1 MVMAT
6 LSTIQGALKDYWG
19 FGSLLPL
26 QREAIECALEG
37 RDSVV
42 VLPTGG
48 GKSLCFQVPAVIR
61 PGLTVVVS
69 PLISLMKDQ
78 VDALGECGVPAARFD
93 STLTPD
99 ERRDVTTRVTDGTLK
114 LLYLAPERLMMPGF
128 VNLLRDCELSGIAV
142 DEAHCISMWGH
153 DFRPDYRQLG
163 TLKEVFPRVTI
174 HAFTATATAQ
184 VRADIARQ
192 LRLDGPEVL
201 IGSFDRPNLVYRVKP
216 RRRRLEDVRA
226 ALDRHRGESGIV
238 YCIRR
243 ADVDELCAALTDMG
257 YSVLPYH
264 AGMTDQARKENQE
277 AFNREKASTIV
288 ATVAFGMGIDK
299 SNVRYVIHAGM
310 PQSLEHYQQESGR
323 AGRDGLEA
331 ECLLLHAPS
340 DYVTWKTLQ
349 QGLSPEASEIAQ
361 AKLGDIYRYCTGAP
375 CRHRALLAY
384 FGQALGKDNCEA
396 CDVCLGEIDS
406 MGDSLAIAQKILS
419 CVARLR
425 GRFGGDYTAL
435 VLIGSREERLL
446 TNGHDGLS
454 TYGLL
459 AEFSKRV
466 VRDWIEQLVGQG
478 CLEKVGEYNVLRISL
493 KGRCVLKGEET
504 PQLLKPAEKPART
517 ARVAAV
523 SWEGVDEGL
532 FEVLRQLRSE
542 ISNEK
547 GVPAYVIFGDASLRE
562 MSVRQPTTRAGFLS
576 IKGVGQ
582 AKLDQ
587 YADAF
592 IDTIDQYCRRTAP
605 PGEGRDT

>member
-1 MVMAT
+1 MET
-6 LSTIQGALKDYWG
+6 LSTIQDALRDYWG
-19 FGSLLPL
+19 FDSFLPL
-26 QREAIECALEG
+26 QKDAMECALRG

-48 GKSLCFQVPAVIR
+48 GKSLCFQVPAVML
-61 PGLTVVVS
+61 PGLMVVVS

-78 VDALGECGVPAARFD
+78 VDALQECGVPAARFD
-93 STLTPD
+93 STLTPT
-99 ERRDVTTRVTDGTLK
+99 ERRDVTARATDGTLK
-114 LLYLAPERLMMPGF
+114 LLYLAPERLLMPGF
-128 VNLLRDCELSGIAV
+128 VGLLRKCRLSGIAV

-163 TLKEVFPRVTI
+163 TLKDVFPGIAV

-192 LRLDGPEVL
+192 LRLDHPEVL
-201 IGSFDRPNLVYRVKP
+201 VGSFDRPNLVYKVE
-216 RRRRLEDVRA
+216 RRYQRLKEVRA

-243 ADVDELCAALTDMG
+243 ADVDEMCRALTDLG
-257 YSVLPYH
+257 YNVLPYH

-277 AFNREKASTIV
+277 AFNREKTNTIV

-340 DYVTWKTLQ
+340 DYATWKKLQ
-349 QGLSPEASEIAQ
+349 RGLSPEASEMAGT
-361 AKLGDIYRYCTGAP
+361 KLNDIYRYCTGAP

-384 FGQALGKDNCEA
+384 FGQVLGKDNCEA

-406 MGDSLAIAQKILS
+406 MEDSLAIAQKILS

-425 GRFGGDYTAL
+425 ERFGGDHTAL

-446 TNGHDGLS
+446 KNGHDGLS

-459 AEFSKRV
+459 GEFSKRV

-478 CLEKVGEYNVLRISL
+478 CLEKVGEYNVLRIST
-493 KGRCVLKGEET
+493 KGRRVLKGEET

-517 ARVAAV
+517 ARVTKV
-523 SWEGVDEGL
+523 SWEEVDEGL
-532 FEVLRQLRSE
+532 FGVLRQLRRE
-542 ISNEK
+542 ISNQK

-562 MSVRQPTTRAGFLS
+562 MSVRQPTTRAEFLN
-576 IKGVGQ
+576 IKGVGRT
-582 AKLDQ
+582 KLSQ

-592 IDTIDQYCRRTAP
+592 IDTIEEYCQRTDS
-605 PGEGRDT
+605 PG